1 MAFGL
6 GSLGIDG
13 FTRRHTC
20 VWVRIALHL
29 EKRYRVA
36 VLHALDRELG
46 FGIYFLCNGYA
57 EVMASDFGL

>member
-13 FTRRHTC
+13 FSWGHTC

-29 EKRYRVA
+29 EKRDHVA

-46 FGIYFLCNGYA
+46 FGIYFLCN
-57 EVMASDFGL
+57 